1 MKKKKIILIFVP
13 ILVVLLVLGIVFGN
27 LFKKDSNSNESN
39 SNQIDNVNYSYNNI
53 YLADADNVLI
63 PLSIKYESFD
73 SVGEELL
80 YLVSMLKKD
89 SKLSTNKFNGLL
101 PSECKVNSI
110 DLNEGI
116 VSVNFDEN
124 FLNYEAKNEL
134 KLLESLVWTLC
145 DYQDVLGVSLLVND
159 KALDKMPVNNTPIDK
174 VLTKKIG
181 INNFLLTSTI
191 MGSGQRVLTYYEKNI
206 NDTYY
211 YVPVTH
217 YVSNKNELSIY
228 DLTINTLFKDPGIT
242 SDLQVC
248 RIFKDTQ
255 MVSTSMLSENIL
267 YVSLTEDILFDEVT
281 VSLDV
286 YNVLKQVTCLLDDV
300 KDVSFLLELEE
311 IAVNGKVN
319 EESQVSKIELNK
331 YYI

>member
-110 DLNEGI
+110 DLNE
-116 VSVNFDEN
+116 V
-124 FLNYEAKNEL
+124 
-134 KLLESLVWTLC
+134 
-145 DYQDVLGVSLLVND
+145 
-159 KALDKMPVNNTPIDK
+159 
-174 VLTKKIG
+174 
-181 INNFLLTSTI
+181 
-191 MGSGQRVLTYYEKNI
+191 
-206 NDTYY
+206 
-211 YVPVTH
+211 
-217 YVSNKNELSIY
+217 
-228 DLTINTLFKDPGIT
+228 
-242 SDLQVC
+242 
-248 RIFKDTQ
+248 
-255 MVSTSMLSENIL
+255 
-267 YVSLTEDILFDEVT
+267 
-281 VSLDV
+281 
-286 YNVLKQVTCLLDDV
+286 
-300 KDVSFLLELEE
+300 
-311 IAVNGKVN
+311 
-319 EESQVSKIELNK
+319 
-331 YYI
+331 